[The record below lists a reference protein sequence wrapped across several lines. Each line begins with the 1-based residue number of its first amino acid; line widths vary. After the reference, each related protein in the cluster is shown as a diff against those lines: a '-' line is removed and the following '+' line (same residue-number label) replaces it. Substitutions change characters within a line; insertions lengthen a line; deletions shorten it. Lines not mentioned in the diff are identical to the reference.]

1 MSELDLATK
10 LSIVTDYYGAG
21 TIWERMS
28 VNGLSTDQINA
39 MFNSL
44 PASSFNVSRS
54 FDGTVLGREY
64 TNPFELPTVPGI
76 DFDSNIPGGT
86 YGGGN
91 TFSGNVPANIETDP
105 TTGAITR
112 VTGGATTGGG
122 LTIPSLVDKVGLAV
136 MGVNIGAKLG
146 LAIDSALYNTLNN
159 WFGVKVPGLDPTT
172 WNRLC
177 GQSAAG
183 DWLLRTLFGIT
194 NNNMTAYI
202 PEELLAYYYQLMR
215 DEQFLNVPGESFPEY
230 EESAVGKVITDLG
243 VTGNNFLADWLN
255 TMTPPYTYAQ
265 GVGDIVNNFL
275 STYDTGN
282 KIVRIEARY
291 FWRTYTPEGYSM
303 SLYISDSPYNIGAT
317 VQTPISCHYLQFYC
331 RWVVSAG
338 VVTSMTVTTA
348 RIVSGYLNPFIG
360 QIKDSDTWF
369 ASNIN
374 VTESSDKP
382 DGVSELDD
390 ATQYPPTGITGTT
403 PQQVL
408 PQLKQQY
415 PDLFDGS
422 VTQKTLQDDGT
433 VTETTF
439 VPVPWVTTGLDDE
452 QATTDD
458 GKGQTDTQ
466 VDTTTGQQ
474 VLPTT
479 QQDEPAQPPATGEG
493 ETPVPAVPTGSASS
507 LWAVYN
513 PSQGQLNSFG
523 AWLWSSDFVE
533 QLKKLFA
540 DPMQAII
547 GVHKVFATPSTGG
560 SQTIKCGYLDSG
572 VSAAV
577 VTTQYTTVDCGSAS
591 LREYFG
597 NVFDY
602 DPFTKVSIFLPFI
615 GIVPLNTADVM
626 RSTVSV
632 KYKVDVIT
640 GACLAEV
647 SVSRDGGGGILY
659 TYGGSAIVTYPV
671 SSGSYIGAV
680 QAALSTA
687 IGIGSAIATG
697 GASLGASAGM
707 LLGGLSHA
715 KTQVQHSGQFSGC
728 SGAMGG
734 KKPYLIISRP
744 QTRTPQ
750 RIAEYEGIPT
760 NSIHQLI
767 NCNGFTKVKEVH
779 VVSKTA
785 YDNEIQEIESLLK
798 TGVIF

>member
-10 LSIVTDYYGAG
+10 LNIVTDYYGAG
-21 TIWERMS
+21 TIWDRMS
-28 VNGLSTDQINA
+28 INGLSNEQINA
-39 MFNSL
+39 MYNSL
-44 PASSFNVSRS
+44 PASSF
-54 FDGTVLGREY
+54 TVDRTPSGLNLGRNY
-64 TNPFELPTVPGI
+64 SNPFELPVTPGT
-76 DFDSNIPGGT
+76 DFDSNIPGGS
-86 YGGGN
+86 YSGGN
-91 TFSGNVPANIETDP
+91 TFTGNVPANLEVDPSTGLPVRQTAGP
-105 TTGAITR
+105 TTSGGSVLPAIADR
-112 VTGGATTGGG
+112 VA
-122 LTIPSLVDKVGLAV
+122 LAV
-136 MGVNIGAKLG
+136 TGVNIGAKLG
-146 LAIDSALYNTLNN
+146 LAIDNALYNLNPSWWDAN
-159 WFGVKVPGLDPTT
+159 LPTINPQT
-172 WNRLC
+172 WNSLV
-177 GQSAAG
+177 GVNPVG
-183 DWLLRTLFGIT
+183 NFFLRTLFGIT
-194 NNNMTAYI
+194 GDDMTGYVSADV
-202 PEELLAYYYQLMR
+202 LAYYYQMLR
-215 DEQFLNVPGESFPEY
+215 
-230 EESAVGKVITDLG
+230 
-243 VTGNNFLADWLN
+243 
-255 TMTPPYTYAQ
+255 
-265 GVGDIVNNFL
+265 
-275 STYDTGN
+275 DTGAFGSEN
-282 KIVRIEARY
+282 TELNEYTPKNTNWNLVNPSAWRFPVSVSKGNTATIIRDNVIRSITASGADTYIIATANSNLQYTGFTFVADSY
-291 FWRTYTPEGYSM
+291 FTAVSSGTTYTPY
-303 SLYISDSPYNIGAT
+303 
-317 VQTPISCHYLQFYC
+317 
-331 RWVVSAG
+331 
-338 VVTSMTVTTA
+338 
-348 RIVSGYLNPFIG
+348 
-360 QIKDSDTWF
+360 
-369 ASNIN
+369 N
-374 VTESSDKP
+374 VTIDGHTYYVLPNMLSNKFNNYQTSSIPVNILNSSVNNNGDYVKLVFNQP
-382 DGVSELDD
+382 LSFGGVDGITPMTG
-390 ATQYPPTGITGTT
+390 ATQYPPTNITGNT
-403 PQQVL
+403 PQQV
-408 PQLKQQY
+408 KQQLQQEY
-415 PDLFDGS
+415 PDLFTDA
-422 VTQKTLQDDGT
+422 VTERTMQDDGSI
-433 VTETTF
+433 TETTY
-439 VPVPWVTTGLDDE
+439 VPIPWVTDGLNPQQPTTG
-452 QATTDD
+452 D
-458 GKGQTDTQ
+458 GRGQTDTE
-466 VDTTTGQQ
+466 VDPTTGQQ

-479 QQDEPAQPPATGEG
+479 QQDEPTQPPATGEG

-577 VTTQYTTVDCGSAS
+577 VTNQYTTVNCGSAS

-626 RSTVSV
+626 RSTISV

-707 LLGGLSHA
+707 VLGGLSHA

-798 TGVIF
+798 IGVIF

>member
-10 LSIVTDYYGAG
+10 LNIVTDYYGAG
-21 TIWERMS
+21 TIWDRMS
-28 VNGLSTDQINA
+28 IDGLSAEQINA
-39 MFNSL
+39 MYNSL
-44 PASSFNVSRS
+44 PASSF
-54 FDGTVLGREY
+54 TVDRTPSGLNLGRNY
-64 TNPFELPTVPGI
+64 SNPFELPVTPGT
-76 DFDSNIPGGT
+76 DFDSNIPGGS

-91 TFSGNVPANIETDP
+91 TFTGNVPANLEVDPSTGLPVRQTAGP
-105 TTGAITR
+105 TTSGGSVLPAIADR
-112 VTGGATTGGG
+112 VA
-122 LTIPSLVDKVGLAV
+122 LAV
-136 MGVNIGAKLG
+136 TGVNIGAKLG
-146 LAIDSALYNTLNN
+146 LAIDRALYNLNPSWWDAN
-159 WFGVKVPGLDPTT
+159 LPTVNPET
-172 WNRLC
+172 WNSLV
-177 GQSAAG
+177 GVNPVG
-183 DWLLRTLFGIT
+183 DFFLRVLFGIT
-194 NNNMTAYI
+194 GNNMTGYI
-202 PEELLAYYYQLMR
+202 SDDMLAYYYMLLR
-215 DEQFLNVPGESFPEY
+215 DKGIWQDGGYGTVTPAP
-230 EESAVGKVITDLG
+230 G
-243 VTGNNFLADWLN
+243 VTSNLVNDWTNYSANLSLTQGDISWVNFTRQYIYVVRINSGYGLWYGGPTSYSIAVVSDSNVAQMIVFETYYINQQTGVPELVDRTYPPTRAATYNNK
-255 TMTPPYTYAQ
+255 TYYYSDLAQ
-265 GVGDIVNNFL
+265 GATID
-275 STYDTGN
+275 
-282 KIVRIEARY
+282 RIESGPTNNTPSGGVSTLWDIAEII
-291 FWRTYTPEGYSM
+291 YT
-303 SLYISDSPYNIGAT
+303 
-317 VQTPISCHYLQFYC
+317 
-331 RWVVSAG
+331 
-338 VVTSMTVTTA
+338 
-348 RIVSGYLNPFIG
+348 G
-360 QIKDSDTWF
+360 QIDFPTGQDG
-369 ASNIN
+369 IN
-374 VTESSDKP
+374 P
-382 DGVSELDD
+382 MQD
-390 ATQYPPTGITGTT
+390 ATQYPPTNITGST
-403 PQQVL
+403 PQEV
-408 PQLKQQY
+408 KQQLQQEY
-415 PDLFDGS
+415 PDLFTDA
-422 VTQKTLQDDGT
+422 VTERTLQDDGT
-433 VTETTF
+433 VTETTY
-439 VPVPWVTTGLDDE
+439 VPIPWVTEGLNPEQPTTG
-452 QATTDD
+452 D
-458 GKGQTDTQ
+458 GKGQTDTE
-466 VDTTTGQQ
+466 VDPTTGEQ

-479 QQDEPAQPPATGEG
+479 QQDEPTQPPDTGEG
-493 ETPVPAVPTGSASS
+493 TTPTPAVPTGSASS

-513 PSQGQLNSFG
+513 PSQGELNSFG
-523 AWLWSSDFVE
+523 AWLWNSNFVE

-572 VSAAV
+572 VSASV
-577 VTTQYTTVDCGSAS
+577 VTNQYTTIDCGSAS

-615 GIVPLNTADVM
+615 GVVPLNTADVM
-626 RSTVSV
+626 RSTISV

-707 LLGGLSHA
+707 VLGGLSHA

-785 YDNEIQEIESLLK
+785 YDNELQEIESLLK

>member
-1 MSELDLATK
+1 MSEIDLATK
-10 LSIVTDYYGAG
+10 LNIVTDYYGAG
-21 TIWERMS
+21 TIWDRMNI
-28 VNGLSTDQINA
+28 NGLSNDQINA
-39 MFNSL
+39 MYNSL
-44 PASSFNVSRS
+44 PASSFTIDRTPSGLN
-54 FDGTVLGREY
+54 LGRNY
-64 TNPFELPTVPGI
+64 ANPFELPVAPGT
-76 DFDSNIPGGT
+76 DFNSNIPGGS

-91 TFSGNVPANIETDP
+91 TFTGNVPANLQVDPSTGLPVRQTAGP
-105 TTGAITR
+105 TTAGGSVLPAIADR
-112 VTGGATTGGG
+112 VA
-122 LTIPSLVDKVGLAV
+122 LAV
-136 MGVNIGAKLG
+136 TGVNIGARLG
-146 LAIDSALYNTLNN
+146 LAIDSALYNLNPSWWDTHLPAIN
-159 WFGVKVPGLDPTT
+159 PQT
-172 WNRLC
+172 WNSLV
-177 GQSAAG
+177 GVNPVG
-183 DWLLRTLFGIT
+183 DFFLRTLFGI
-194 NNNMTAYI
+194 NGNNMTGYVS
-202 PEELLAYYYQLMR
+202 EDVLAYYYQMLR
-215 DEQFLNVPGESFPEY
+215 DLGIFNPAQENADYTGDVSRFPNPNITHIDMIGSTGWVREYVWSGTRYQIFTSLSASDLHIVIRGTPPSWDYVVIAKSKITVNSKQINLNTGEEIIYNPYETGNITNTYNGTSFY
-230 EESAVGKVITDLG
+230 FDTFSAVESETDFFIPNSPTNYGGLDLIQIATIIYDGTIHTSGG
-243 VTGNNFLADWLN
+243 VDG
-255 TMTPPYTYAQ
+255 
-265 GVGDIVNNFL
+265 I
-275 STYDTGN
+275 
-282 KIVRIEARY
+282 
-291 FWRTYTPEGYSM
+291 
-303 SLYISDSPYNIGAT
+303 
-317 VQTPISCHYLQFYC
+317 
-331 RWVVSAG
+331 
-338 VVTSMTVTTA
+338 
-348 RIVSGYLNPFIG
+348 NPMP
-360 QIKDSDTWF
+360 Q
-369 ASNIN
+369 
-374 VTESSDKP
+374 
-382 DGVSELDD
+382 
-390 ATQYPPTGITGTT
+390 ATQYPPTNITGTT
-403 PQQVL
+403 PQQV
-408 PQLKQQY
+408 KQQLQQEY
-415 PDLFDGS
+415 PDLFTDA
-422 VTQKTLQDDGT
+422 VTERTMQDDGSI
-433 VTETTF
+433 TETTY
-439 VPVPWVTTGLDDE
+439 VPIPWVTEGLNPEQPVTG
-452 QATTDD
+452 D
-458 GKGQTDTQ
+458 GKGQTDTE
-466 VDTTTGQQ
+466 VDPTTGEQI
-474 VLPTT
+474 LPTT
-479 QQDEPAQPPATGEG
+479 QQDEPTQPPETGEG
-493 ETPVPAVPTGSASS
+493 ETPVPVVPTGSASS
-507 LWAVYN
+507 LWAIYN
-513 PSQGQLNSFG
+513 PSQGELNSFG
-523 AWLWSSDFVE
+523 AWLWNSNFVE

-572 VSAAV
+572 VSASV
-577 VTTQYTTVDCGSAS
+577 VTNQYVTVDCGSAS

-707 LLGGLSHA
+707 VLGGLSHA

-760 NSIHQLI
+760 NSIHQLN

>member
-10 LSIVTDYYGAG
+10 LNIVTDYYGAG
-21 TIWERMS
+21 TIWDRMS
-28 VNGLSTDQINA
+28 IDGLSSEQINA
-39 MFNSL
+39 MYNSL
-44 PASSFNVSRS
+44 PASSFSIDRTPSGLN
-54 FDGTVLGREY
+54 LGRNY
-64 TNPFELPTVPGI
+64 SNPFELPVTPGT
-76 DFDSNIPGGT
+76 DFDSNIPGGS

-91 TFSGNVPANIETDP
+91 TFTGNVPANLQVDPNTGLPVRQTAGP
-105 TTGAITR
+105 TTSGGSILPAIADR
-112 VTGGATTGGG
+112 
-122 LTIPSLVDKVGLAV
+122 ISLAV
-136 MGVNIGAKLG
+136 AGVNIGARLG
-146 LAIDSALYNTLNN
+146 MAIDAAIYSINPDWWDRNL
-159 WFGVKVPGLDPTT
+159 PGINPET
-172 WNRLC
+172 WNDLV
-177 GQSAAG
+177 GINPVG
-183 DWLLRTLFGIT
+183 DFFLRTLFGIT
-194 NNNMTAYI
+194 GNNMTGYI
-202 PEELLAYYYQLMR
+202 DEDVLAYYYQMLR
-215 DEQFLNVPGESFPEY
+215 DLGAFDTGESIATLNDRSALPSKFANIASIPYGNATLTYNAYNRKYEYTSVGAFGVSYTMDGQTQIKFITATPSNKILSKITYSDGHSDTSLLNYFPESRTY
-230 EESAVGKVITDLG
+230 ISNTLYYDYTFTPGAFATNVENPPLITGFTVTVNDFTAIATYLIDG
-243 VTGNNFLADWLN
+243 VTSS
-255 TMTPPYTYAQ
+255 Q
-265 GVGDIVNNFL
+265 GGI
-275 STYDTGN
+275 
-282 KIVRIEARY
+282 
-291 FWRTYTPEGYSM
+291 
-303 SLYISDSPYNIGAT
+303 
-317 VQTPISCHYLQFYC
+317 
-331 RWVVSAG
+331 
-338 VVTSMTVTTA
+338 
-348 RIVSGYLNPFIG
+348 
-360 QIKDSDTWF
+360 
-369 ASNIN
+369 
-374 VTESSDKP
+374 
-382 DGVSELDD
+382 DGVTPMTG
-390 ATQYPPTGITGTT
+390 ATQYPPTNITGQT
-403 PQQVL
+403 PQQV
-408 PQLKQQY
+408 KQQLQQEY
-415 PDLFDGS
+415 PDLFTDA
-422 VTQKTLQDDGT
+422 VTERTMQDDGSI
-433 VTETTF
+433 TETTY
-439 VPVPWVTTGLDDE
+439 VPIPWVTDGLNPEQPVTG
-452 QATTDD
+452 D
-458 GKGQTDTQ
+458 GRGQTDTE
-466 VDTTTGQQ
+466 VDPTTGQQ
-474 VLPTT
+474 ILPTT
-479 QQDEPAQPPATGEG
+479 QQDEPTQPPDTGEG
-493 ETPVPAVPTGSASS
+493 ETPVPAIPTGSASS

-547 GVHKVFATPSTGG
+547 GVHKVFAIPSTGG

-577 VTTQYTTVDCGSAS
+577 VTNQYTTVDCGSAS

-626 RSTVSV
+626 RSTISV

-707 LLGGLSHA
+707 VLGGLSHA